1 MLDDDAFGI
10 CVGGCAVQAVLVQVE
25 HDDLRVLVLV
35 EAVSVRDLLGHI
47 VLVPTRLL
55 DHVSEHLV
63 DSVGLRGF
71 FGLDLFEQSFDLS
84 VLLLVLS
91 EQFLRSLAVVS
102 ALVSIVLHLQLFDL
116 GAFGFQEPLTGGHEL
131 LELSL
136 PRLLH
141 LSLLF

>member
-1 MLDDDAFGI
+1 MAQSSLAQRDGRHLRVVIGFSGSVAVIDEFSEGLLDDDAFGI

-63 DSVGLRGF
+63 DGVGLRGF

-91 EQFLRSLAVVS
+91 EQFL
-102 ALVSIVLHLQLFDL
+102 
-116 GAFGFQEPLTGGHEL
+116 
-131 LELSL
+131 
-136 PRLLH
+136 
-141 LSLLF
+141 